1 MNAPS
6 PVSDGRDEQEHDSG
20 DDAGDRGPR
29 GLGLE
34 RIGERRGKV
43 AMWAI
48 DGRAAE
54 DHGKFDVLAAAFAGA
69 FCVSRLFR
77 HAQKLAHGGPE
88 RQQRFK
94 KFEPCLPVK
103 LGRRGRRQGLWG
115 P

>member
-1 MNAPS
+1 
-6 PVSDGRDEQEHDSG
+6 
-20 DDAGDRGPR
+20 
-29 GLGLE
+29 
-34 RIGERRGKV
+34 
-43 AMWAI
+43 
-48 DGRAAE
+48 
-54 DHGKFDVLAAAFAGA
+54 VLAAAFAGA